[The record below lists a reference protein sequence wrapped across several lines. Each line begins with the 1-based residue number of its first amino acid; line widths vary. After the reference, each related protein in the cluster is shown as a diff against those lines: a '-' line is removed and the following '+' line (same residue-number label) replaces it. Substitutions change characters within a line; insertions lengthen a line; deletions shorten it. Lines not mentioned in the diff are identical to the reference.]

1 MGAVW
6 LLNLPTWLREG
17 GLNVEEYPGW
27 ETRSRSSGGYDAV
40 WAIGVHHTASST
52 TPANDLNY
60 MLKNADAKPIG
71 ALYLARDGTVTVCAS
86 GATNTQG
93 KGGPYKTSKGTIPK
107 DAGNRYMLS
116 IEAAWNSNETWPEVQ
131 QVAYAKMCH
140 ILVTK
145 LGLSW
150 GDIVSHAEWTS
161 RKYDPAGESKYA
173 KGNALWDMDKFR
185 GDCWLAYADTEDVP
199 EPPPPPPAPEPDLPN
214 PPPSDKVTA
223 KSDLEW
229 YVKKGDTPWGV
240 ASTVYGNGTQ
250 HTKLDASAFD
260 SYSTK
265 AKPVFTTVPGVS
277 GHQTFVEP
285 GEGVASIIRRLTG
298 LTNWPT
304 DVQFDTFADW
314 NGGSG
319 RNFYPGDAVNMP
331 D

>member
-17 GLNVEEYPGW
+17 GLTVEEYPNW
-27 ETRSRSSGGYDAV
+27 ATTSRSSGGYDAV

-60 MLKNADAKPIG
+60 MLNNADAKPIG
-71 ALYLARDGTVTVCAS
+71 ALYLARDGVVTVCAG

-93 KGGPYKTSKGTIPK
+93 RGGPYKTSKGTIPL

-131 QVAYAKMCH
+131 QVAYTKLCH
-140 ILVTK
+140 ILVQK
-145 LGLSW
+145 LGLAW

-199 EPPPPPPAPEPDLPN
+199 EPPPAPPAPEPDLPT
-214 PPPSDKVTA
+214 PPPSDDVVA

-229 YVKKGDTPWGV
+229 YVKKGDSPWSV
-240 ASTVYGNGTQ
+240 ASTAYGDGSK
-250 HTKLDASAFD
+250 HTELDASAFN
-260 SYSTK
+260 SYST
-265 AKPVFTTVPGVS
+265 ASKPVFVTVPGIS
-277 GHQTFVEP
+277 GHQSFVKD
-285 GEGVASIIRRLTG
+285 GEGVASVIRRLVGSTA
-298 LTNWPT
+298 WPT
-304 DVQFDTFADW
+304 NHQFDSFADW

-319 RNFYPGDAVNMP
+319 RNFYPGDAVSMP